1 MAGARDNKAKKN
13 KSKKGKHLD
22 DLKQELEL
30 DQHKIPIAELY
41 KRYNCSPTKVC
52 ILILS
57 AFIYL
62 FRRQV

>member
-1 MAGARDNKAKKN
+1 MGGPRDNKAKKS

-30 DQHKIPIAELY
+30 DQHKVPIAELY

-52 ILILS
+52 IEILS
-57 AFIYL
+57 VL
-62 FRRQV
+62 TH